1 MSTVSTMRSYKLGQ
15 VILDIFIAAYNPTMD
30 IWNQH
35 VRPSPYMLQIAFNLQ
50 TFTPNSY
57 SGDPGNYFLKNFPKI
72 AIPESDADK
81 FSDASDALQINEE
94 IAEIRKVKFPEFWK
108 SRPALWFAQ
117 IEAQFLVH
125 NIRSD
130 QTKFNKLVCE
140 LDYSILEQV
149 ADIIESPPEKDR
161 YNTIKTRLIKQFT
174 ESEGKRLRK
183 LLNDVE
189 LGDQRSSGL
198 LRKMKLLAGDK
209 VGSELL
215 QSIWMQRLPENIRAI
230 LASMDS
236 TDNDKL
242 AEIADK
248 ILDAREP
255 QIEFVHRNL
264 SSATHVFLRDDRVRT
279 SLSPPYSGPH
289 PVIERITNRLFRI
302 EVNGKNFNVS
312 TERLKPAFFLND
324 ENKTHQDLKRT
335 YLYSRPPPKHTYP
348 PAKSHRD
355 GKVTRGRVI

>member
-1 MSTVSTMRSYKLGQ
+1 M
-15 VILDIFIAAYNPTMD
+15 
-30 IWNQH
+30 
-35 VRPSPYMLQIAFNLQ
+35 
-50 TFTPNSY
+50 
-57 SGDPGNYFLKNFPKI
+57 
-72 AIPESDADK
+72 PESDADK

-189 LGDQRSSGL
+189 LGDQRPSGL

-255 QIEFVHRNL
+255 QIESVQQLSTNTFNDLNSLKEEIRSLRAEIQNLKRDRSSQFHESRNRNR
-264 SSATHVFLRDDRVRT
+264 SSSQSRQKSRSATRNFPQICRYHRKFGAAAIKCIKPCT
-279 SLSPPYSGPH
+279 Y
-289 PVIERITNRLFRI
+289 TN
-302 EVNGKNFNVS
+302 
-312 TERLKPAFFLND
+312 P
-324 ENKTHQDLKRT
+324 EN
-335 YLYSRPPPKHTYP
+335 
-348 PAKSHRD
+348 
-355 GKVTRGRVI
+355 